1 VLRRPTGIT
10 GAVGDFFLAFRE
22 LQCWVNGSN
31 LLQSTATTKFAFFA
45 NFLLDKTLDIEALT
59 GSPTNS
65 AFNIYDND
73 ISREYDTHSK
83 ENNSDEDISLIIR
96 NIPLTSIE
104 AIQSLVLYN
113 RTGVDNNTTIGVAIE
128 LYNFTED
135 PDLNTI
141 LATTEEITTA
151 ENVYRFDFPSIDTY
165 TGFSRGDSTTQIPN
179 DKHSTKQVV
188 SETTSTIEITG
199 KVVLEGDLT
208 AENLI
213 VGSTNVITALSGKA
227 NVGAFNI
234 FLPNQSNTG
243 DLLITG
249 TLLLDARKI
258 GSTITSILSRL
269 DALEAS

>member
-1 VLRRPTGIT
+1 
-10 GAVGDFFLAFRE
+10 
-22 LQCWVNGSN
+22 
-31 LLQSTATTKFAFFA
+31 
-45 NFLLDKTLDIEALT
+45 LDKTLDIEALT

-141 LATTEEITTA
+141 LATTEVITTA

-165 TGFSRGDSTTQIPN
+165 NVLGFSSGDSTTQIPN
-179 DKHSTKQVV
+179 DTHSTKQVV

-213 VGSTNVITALSGKA
+213 LGSTNVITALSGKA
-227 NVGAFNI
+227 NVGAFNN
-234 FLPNQSNTG
+234 FLANQSITG
-243 DLLITG
+243 DLLIKG
-249 TLLLDARKI
+249 TLLLDARNI
-258 GSTITSILSRL
+258 GSTITSILNRL
-269 DALEAS
+269 ELLENP